1 MLSKKSFEK
10 GLKPAINYGL
20 SVSRLGGA
28 IQDKEMKK
36 LGAVVRR
43 KFLSY
48 LETKEVYQLANVD
61 EMSPEMQQNLREG
74 EELQERLL
82 QYKFSPRNAEE
93 IMRDFR
99 EVVGTEL

>member
-1 MLSKKSFEK
+1 
-10 GLKPAINYGL
+10 
-20 SVSRLGGA
+20 RLGGA
-28 IQDKEMKK
+28 VQAPDMKK

-61 EMSPEMQQNLREG
+61 EMSQEMQQALKEG

-82 QYKFSPRNAEE
+82 QYKFSPRPRNE
-93 IMRDFR
+93 IIEHFE
-99 EVVGTEL
+99 EVVGKQD